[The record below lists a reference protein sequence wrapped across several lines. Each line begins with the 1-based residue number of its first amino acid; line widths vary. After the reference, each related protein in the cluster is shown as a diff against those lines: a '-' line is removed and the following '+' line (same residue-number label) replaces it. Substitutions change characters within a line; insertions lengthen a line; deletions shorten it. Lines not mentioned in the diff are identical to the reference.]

1 MSDIIELRHQLRGF
15 MEEIVRQI
23 KNQQEINFINV
34 RDQIEMADLET
45 VFDGENHSRYVF
57 HYLHSLDRFFIN
69 PCDYVYEGE
78 KLFGIPEGLSAIDP
92 SREGYINAPS
102 IVISKKQ
109 LLDYLDYVHKKIDA
123 YFETLTAA
131 QLLETPEGCEY
142 SRLELILA
150 QFRHLMW
157 HVGLSSG
164 ITFSTKHEWNNFTGL
179 TKLNLKLFGKEH

>member
-1 MSDIIELRHQLRGF
+1 

-45 VFDGENHSRYVF
+45 VFDGENHSRYIF

-78 KLFGIPEGLSAIDP
+78 KFFGIPEGLCAIDP
-92 SREGYINAPS
+92 SR
-102 IVISKKQ
+102 
-109 LLDYLDYVHKKIDA
+109 
-123 YFETLTAA
+123 
-131 QLLETPEGCEY
+131 EGCEY